1 MIEYEMLAYPVAAL
15 WTFCIVVFFWGLS
28 RLGAKNERR

>member
-15 WTFCIVVFFWGLS
+15 WTFSVVTFFWALS
-28 RLGAKNERR
+28 RLGPKNESR